1 MSQENKDLIQRWFTE
16 VWNKGNTEAIAE
28 MLTDKTV
35 IHGLADTS
43 GVEIT
48 GPDAF
53 REFHK
58 QFRAA
63 FGGLEVTVEDTI
75 AEGDKVVARCCVR
88 GKHSGDS
95 LGFAPTQ
102 ADVDFTGM
110 AIVRVSNGKIVEAWN
125 NFDFMKM
132 CRQLGVL

>member
-16 VWNKGNTEAIAE
+16 VWNKGNTEAINE
-28 MLTDKTV
+28 MLTDHTV
-35 IHGLADTS
+35 IHGLADTN
-43 GVEIT
+43 GVDIT

-63 FGGLEVTVEDTI
+63 FGGLEVTIEDTI

-102 ADVDFTGM
+102 ADVEFTGM
-110 AIVRVSNGKIVEAWN
+110 AIVRVSEGKIVEAWN

-132 CRQLGVL
+132 SRQLGVV

>member
-16 VWNKGNTEAIAE
+16 VWNQGNTEAINE
-28 MLTDKTV
+28 MLTDSTV
-35 IHGLADTS
+35 IHGLADTN
-43 GVEIT
+43 GVDIT

-53 REFHK
+53 RDFHK

-63 FGGLEVTVEDTI
+63 FEGIDVTIEDII

-102 ADVDFTGM
+102 AEVEFTGI
-110 AIVRVSNGKIVEAWN
+110 AIVRVSEGKIVEAWN

-132 CRQLGVL
+132 SRQLGVL

>member
-1 MSQENKDLIQRWFTE
+1 MSQANKDLIQRWFTE
-16 VWNKGNTEAIAE
+16 VWNKGNSEVITE
-28 MLTDKTV
+28 MLTDNTV
-35 IHGLADTS
+35 IHGLADTN

-63 FGGLEVTVEDTI
+63 FGGLEVTIEDI
-75 AEGDKVVARCCVR
+75 IDEGDKVVARCCVR

-102 ADVDFTGM
+102 ADVEFTGM

-132 CRQLGVL
+132 SRQLGVL